1 MAAETL
7 LSSLLGLLLLG
18 LLLPASLTGG
28 VGSLNL
34 EELSEMRYGIE
45 ILPLPV
51 MGGQSQASDVV
62 IVSSKYKQR
71 YECRL
76 PAGAIH
82 FQREREEE
90 APAYQGPGIPELL
103 SPMKDAPCLLKTKD
117 WWTYEFCY
125 GRHIQQYHMEDSEI
139 KGEVLYLGYYQ
150 SAFDWDDETAKA
162 SKQHRLKRYHSQTYG
177 NGSKCDLN
185 GRPREAE
192 VRFLCDEGAGISGD
206 YIDRVDEPLSCS
218 YVLTI
223 RTPRLCPHPL
233 LRPPPSAAPQAILC
247 HPALQPEE
255 YMAYIQRQADSKQY
269 GDRALEGRQQD
280 PGPPV
285 WSETKPGVVPPKKA
299 GASPAK
305 ENSKESDFW
314 KMLHEP
320 EEQPQEREEAQ
331 AEEQEPNLEAI
342 DPPPTS
348 PDDFQNN
355 VQVKVIRSPADL
367 IRLIEELKGG
377 TRKGKPNTGQEQ
389 PGDSATEVPSREPE
403 VKEKGDPEQ
412 QNEVEEEEDDEDED
426 EDEDERQLLGEFE
439 KELEGILLPSDR
451 ERLREEVKAGM
462 ERELENII
470 QETEKELDPDGL
482 KKESERD
489 RAMLALTSTLN
500 KLIKRLEEKQ
510 SPELMKKHRKRR
522 VVPRKPPPPPQ
533 PTEEDPEHR
542 VRVRVTKLRHGGPNQ
557 DLTVLEMK
565 RENPQLKQIEGL
577 VKDLLEREGLTAEG
591 KIEIKIVRPGTEGTE
606 EDARWLTDEDTK
618 NLKEIFFNILV
629 QGAEEA
635 QKERQRQKDLE
646 SNYRRVWG
654 SPGGEG
660 TGDLDEFDF

>member
-1 MAAETL
+1 MATETL

-103 SPMKDAPCLLKTKD
+103 SPMRDAPCLLKTKD

-233 LRPPPSAAPQAILC
+233 LRPPPSATPQAILC
-247 HPALQPEE
+247 HPSLQPEE
-255 YMAYIQRQADSKQY
+255 YTAYIQQQADSKQY
-269 GDRALEGRQQD
+269 GEKIIEELQD
-280 PGPPV
+280 LDPQM
-285 WSETKPGVVPPKKA
+285 WSETKSGVEPPKTA
-299 GASPAK
+299 G
-305 ENSKESDFW
+305 ENPTKDDSKESDFW

-320 EEQPQEREEAQ
+320 EDQAPGGEEVQ
-331 AEEQEPNLEAI
+331 AEEQDPNLEAA
-342 DPPPTS
+342 DPAPGS
-348 PDDFQNN
+348 PNDFQNK

-377 TRKGKPNTGQEQ
+377 TRKGKADAGQEQ
-389 PGDSATEVPSREPE
+389 PAGDAAEVPRREPE
-403 VKEKGDPEQ
+403 VKEKGDAEQ
-412 QNEVEEEEDDEDED
+412 QSAVEEEDDDEDED

-451 ERLREEVKAGM
+451 DRLRSEVKAGM

-482 KKESERD
+482 KKDSEHD

-510 SPELMKKHRKRR
+510 SPDLVKKHKKKR
-522 VVPRKPPPPPQ
+522 VVPKKPPPPPQ

-542 VRVRVTKLRHGGPNQ
+542 VRVRVTKLRHRGPNQ

-577 VKDLLEREGLTAEG
+577 VKELLEREGLTAEG
-591 KIEIKIVRPGTEGTE
+591 KIEIKIVRPGAEGTE

-618 NLKEIFFNILV
+618 SLKEIFFNILV

-635 QKERQRQKDLE
+635 QKERQRQKELE

-654 SPGGEG
+654 SQGGEG

>member
-1 MAAETL
+1 MAAERL

-18 LLLPASLTGG
+18 LLLPASLTGS

-51 MGGQSQASDVV
+51 LGGQSQASDVV

-82 FQREREEE
+82 FHREREEE

-103 SPMKDAPCLLKTKD
+103 KPMRYAPCLLKTKD

-150 SAFDWDDETAKA
+150 SAFNWDDETAKA
-162 SKQHRLKRYHSQTYG
+162 SKQHRLKRYHSQNYG

-223 RTPRLCPHPL
+223 RTSRLCPHPL
-233 LRPPPSAAPQAILC
+233 LRPPASATPQAILC
-247 HPALQPEE
+247 HPSLQPEE

-269 GDRALEGRQQD
+269 GDKIIEELQD
-280 PGPPV
+280 LDPQM
-285 WSETKPGVVPPKKA
+285 WSETKSGAVPPKRT
-299 GASPAK
+299 GASPSK
-305 ENSKESDFW
+305 DDSKESDFW

-320 EEQPQEREEAQ
+320 EDQPTGGEEVQ
-331 AEEQEPNLEAI
+331 AEEQDSNPEAADPAPGSPN
-342 DPPPTS
+342 
-348 PDDFQNN
+348 DFQNN

-367 IRLIEELKGG
+367 IRLIAELKSG
-377 TRKGKPNTGQEQ
+377 TKKGKPDAGQEQ
-389 PGDSATEVPSREPE
+389 PAEDAAEVPQREPE
-403 VKEKGDPEQ
+403 AKEKGDTEHQ
-412 QNEVEEEEDDEDED
+412 SEAEEEDDEDED
-426 EDEDERQLLGEFE
+426 EDEDEQQLLGEFE

-451 ERLREEVKAGM
+451 DRLRSEVKAGM

-510 SPELMKKHRKRR
+510 SPELVKKHKKRR
-522 VVPRKPPPPPQ
+522 VVPKKPPPSPQ
-533 PTEEDPEHR
+533 PT
-542 VRVRVTKLRHGGPNQ
+542 
-557 DLTVLEMK
+557 
-565 RENPQLKQIEGL
+565 
-577 VKDLLEREGLTAEG
+577 G
-591 KIEIKIVRPGTEGTE
+591 KIEIKIVRPGAEGTE

-618 NLKEIFFNILV
+618 SLKEIFFNILV

-635 QKERQRQKDLE
+635 QKERQRQKELE

-654 SPGGEG
+654 SQGGEG

>member
-18 LLLPASLTGG
+18 LLLPANLTGG

-51 MGGQSQASDVV
+51 MGGQ
-62 IVSSKYKQR
+62 
-71 YECRL
+71 
-76 PAGAIH
+76 
-82 FQREREEE
+82 
-90 APAYQGPGIPELL
+90 
-103 SPMKDAPCLLKTKD
+103 TKD

-233 LRPPPSAAPQAILC
+233 LRPPPSTAPQAILC

-255 YMAYIQRQADSKQY
+255 YMAYIQRQADSEQN
-269 GDRALEGRQQD
+269 GDKARDGLQD
-280 PGPPV
+280 LDPPM
-285 WSETKPGVVPPKKA
+285 WSETKPGVVPTKKTA
-299 GASPAK
+299 ASPAK
-305 ENSKESDFW
+305 EDSKESDFW

-320 EEQPQEREEAQ
+320 EEQAPEGEEAQ
-331 AEEQEPNLEAI
+331 AEEQEPNLEAA
-342 DPPPTS
+342 DPVPGS

-367 IRLIEELKGG
+367 IQLIEELKSG
-377 TRKGKPNTGQEQ
+377 TRKGKPDAGQEQ
-389 PGDSATEVPSREPE
+389 PADGAAEAPPREPE
-403 VKEKGDPEQ
+403 AKEKSDPEH

-426 EDEDERQLLGEFE
+426 DEDERQLLGEFE

-451 ERLREEVKAGM
+451 DRLRA
-462 ERELENII
+462 
-470 QETEKELDPDGL
+470 ETEKELDPDGL
-482 KKESERD
+482 KKESDRER
-489 RAMLALTSTLN
+489 AILALTSTLD

-510 SPELMKKHRKRR
+510 NPEPLKKHRKRR
-522 VVPRKPPPPPQ
+522 VIPQKPPPSPQ
-533 PTEEDPEHR
+533 PS
-542 VRVRVTKLRHGGPNQ
+542 
-557 DLTVLEMK
+557 
-565 RENPQLKQIEGL
+565 
-577 VKDLLEREGLTAEG
+577 G
-591 KIEIKIVRPGTEGTE
+591 KIEIKIVQPGTEGTE

-618 NLKEIFFNILV
+618 HLKEIFFNILV

-635 QKERQRQKDLE
+635 QKERQRQKKLE

-654 SPGGEG
+654 SRGGEG

>member
-255 YMAYIQRQADSKQY
+255 YMAYIQRQAVDSKQH
-269 GDRALEGRQQD
+269 GDRATGELHGLD
-280 PGPPV
+280 PQT
-285 WSETKPGVVPPKKA
+285 WSETNPGVVPPRKGGA
-299 GASPAK
+299 GPAK
-305 ENSKESDFW
+305 DDNKEADFW
-314 KMLHEP
+314 KMLHER
-320 EEQPQEREEAQ
+320 EEQAPEGEEVQ
-331 AEEQEPNLEAI
+331 AEEQEPNLDAA
-342 DPPPTS
+342 DPAPGS

-377 TRKGKPNTGQEQ
+377 TRKGKPNSGQEQ
-389 PGDSATEVPSREPE
+389 PADYAAEAPSREPE
-403 VKEKGDPEQ
+403 VKEKGDPEH
-412 QNEVEEEEDDEDED
+412 QNEVEEEEDDDEDED

-451 ERLREEVKAGM
+451 DRLRA
-462 ERELENII
+462 
-470 QETEKELDPDGL
+470 ETEKELDPEGL

-510 SPELMKKHRKRR
+510 SPELVKKHQKRR
-522 VVPRKPPPPPQ
+522 VVPKKPPPSPQ
-533 PTEEDPEHR
+533 P
-542 VRVRVTKLRHGGPNQ
+542 
-557 DLTVLEMK
+557 
-565 RENPQLKQIEGL
+565 
-577 VKDLLEREGLTAEG
+577 AG

-635 QKERQRQKDLE
+635 QKERQRQKELE
-646 SNYRRVWG
+646 RNYRRVWG
-654 SPGGEG
+654 SRGGEG

>member
-1 MAAETL
+1 M
-7 LSSLLGLLLLG
+7 
-18 LLLPASLTGG
+18 
-28 VGSLNL
+28 
-34 EELSEMRYGIE
+34 
-45 ILPLPV
+45 
-51 MGGQSQASDVV
+51 
-62 IVSSKYKQR
+62 
-71 YECRL
+71 
-76 PAGAIH
+76 
-82 FQREREEE
+82 
-90 APAYQGPGIPELL
+90 
-103 SPMKDAPCLLKTKD
+103 
-117 WWTYEFCY
+117 
-125 GRHIQQYHMEDSEI
+125 
-139 KGEVLYLGYYQ
+139 
-150 SAFDWDDETAKA
+150 
-162 SKQHRLKRYHSQTYG
+162 
-177 NGSKCDLN
+177 
-185 GRPREAE
+185 
-192 VRFLCDEGAGISGD
+192 
-206 YIDRVDEPLSCS
+206 
-218 YVLTI
+218 
-223 RTPRLCPHPL
+223 
-233 LRPPPSAAPQAILC
+233 
-247 HPALQPEE
+247 
-255 YMAYIQRQADSKQY
+255 
-269 GDRALEGRQQD
+269 
-280 PGPPV
+280 

-320 EEQPQEREEAQ
+320 EEQPPEREETQ
-331 AEEQEPNLEAI
+331 AEEQEPNLEAT

-403 VKEKGDPEQ
+403 MKEKGDPEQ

-451 ERLREEVKAGM
+451 ERLRAEVKAGM

-489 RAMLALTSTLN
+489 RAILALTSTLN

-522 VVPRKPPPPPQ
+522 VVPKKPPPSPQ
-533 PTEEDPEHR
+533 ST
-542 VRVRVTKLRHGGPNQ
+542 
-557 DLTVLEMK
+557 
-565 RENPQLKQIEGL
+565 
-577 VKDLLEREGLTAEG
+577 G

-635 QKERQRQKDLE
+635 QKERQRQKELE

>member
-18 LLLPASLTGG
+18 LLLPANLTGG

-51 MGGQSQASDVV
+51 MGGQNQASDVV

-125 GRHIQQYHMEDSEI
+125 RHIQQYHMEDSEI

-223 RTPRLCPHPL
+223 RTSRLCPHPL
-233 LRPPPSAAPQAILC
+233 LRPPPSTAPQAILC

-255 YMAYIQRQADSKQY
+255 YMAYIQRQAVDSEQN
-269 GDRALEGRQQD
+269 GDTARDGLQD
-280 PGPPV
+280 LDPPT
-285 WSETKPGVVPPKKA
+285 WSETKPGVGPTKKT

-305 ENSKESDFW
+305 EDSKESDFW

-320 EEQPQEREEAQ
+320 EEQAPEGEEAQ
-331 AEEQEPNLEAI
+331 AEEQEPNLEAA
-342 DPPPTS
+342 DPVPGS

-367 IRLIEELKGG
+367 IQLIEELKGG
-377 TRKGKPNTGQEQ
+377 TRKGKPDAGQEQ
-389 PGDSATEVPSREPE
+389 PADGATEAPPREPE
-403 VKEKGDPEQ
+403 VKEKSDPEH
-412 QNEVEEEEDDEDED
+412 QNEVEEEDDDEDED
-426 EDEDERQLLGEFE
+426 DEDERQLLGEFE

-451 ERLREEVKAGM
+451 DRLRAEVKAGM

-489 RAMLALTSTLN
+489 RAILALTSTLD

-510 SPELMKKHRKRR
+510 NPELLKKHRKRR
-522 VVPRKPPPPPQ
+522 VIPQKPPPSPQ
-533 PTEEDPEHR
+533 PS
-542 VRVRVTKLRHGGPNQ
+542 
-557 DLTVLEMK
+557 
-565 RENPQLKQIEGL
+565 
-577 VKDLLEREGLTAEG
+577 G
-591 KIEIKIVRPGTEGTE
+591 KIEIKIVQPGTEGTE

-618 NLKEIFFNILV
+618 HLKEIFFNILV
-629 QGAEEA
+629 QGAEEV
-635 QKERQRQKDLE
+635 QKERQRQKKLE

-654 SPGGEG
+654 SRDGEG

>member
-1 MAAETL
+1 MAAEAL
-7 LSSLLGLLLLG
+7 LSKLSGLLFLG
-18 LLLPASLTGG
+18 FLLPASFAGG

-103 SPMKDAPCLLKTKD
+103 NPMKDAPCLLKTKD

-162 SKQHRLKRYHSQTYG
+162 SKQHRLKRYHSQTYV

-247 HPALQPEE
+247 HPTLQPEE
-255 YMAYIQRQADSKQY
+255 YMAYIQRQAVDSKQN
-269 GDRALEGRQQD
+269 GDKIIEELQD
-280 PGPPV
+280 LDPQM
-285 WSETKPGVVPPKKA
+285 WSETKSGVVPTKR
-299 GASPAK
+299 ASAIPTK
-305 ENSKESDFW
+305 DENKESDFW
-314 KMLHEP
+314 KMIHEP
-320 EEQPQEREEAQ
+320 EDQAPGGEGVQ
-331 AEEQEPNLEAI
+331 AEEQEPDIEPA
-342 DPPPTS
+342 DPASGS

-377 TRKGKPNTGQEQ
+377 TQKGKPNAGQEQ
-389 PGDSATEVPSREPE
+389 PIDSAAEVPHREPE
-403 VKEKGDPEQ
+403 VKEKGDTEH

-439 KELEGILLPSDR
+439 KELEGMLLPSDR
-451 ERLREEVKAGM
+451 ERLRSEVKAGM

-489 RAMLALTSTLN
+489 RAVLALTSTLN

-510 SPELMKKHRKRR
+510 SPELVKKQRRR
-522 VVPRKPPPPPQ
+522 VVPRKPPPTPRP
-533 PTEEDPEHR
+533 
-542 VRVRVTKLRHGGPNQ
+542 
-557 DLTVLEMK
+557 
-565 RENPQLKQIEGL
+565 
-577 VKDLLEREGLTAEG
+577 AG
-591 KIEIKIVRPGTEGTE
+591 KIEIKIVRPGAEGTE
-606 EDARWLTDEDTK
+606 EDTRWLTDEDTK

-635 QKERQRQKDLE
+635 QKERQRQKDLLLLLRAALRPPRPV
-646 SNYRRVWG
+646 SFAL
-654 SPGGEG
+654 PGF
-660 TGDLDEFDF
+660 LLRMSLSCLPNFPFMFPN